1 MKLFRWHENK
11 NEWLKQQRGVC
22 FEQVVVL
29 IERSDLLDVVDHP
42 DQGRYPGQKIAIV
55 RINEYAYLVPYE
67 QKGEEI
73 ELKTIIPSR
82 KATRK
87 YLGGSH
93 EEDES

>member
-1 MKLFRWHENK
+1 MKLIRWDESK
-11 NEWLKQQRGVC
+11 NEWLKLNRGVC
-22 FEQVVVL
+22 FEQIVVL
-29 IERSDLLDVVDHP
+29 IEQSALLDVIDNP
-42 DQGRYPGQKIAIV
+42 NQGKYSGQKIAV
-55 RINEYAYLVPYE
+55 ARINDYAYLVPYE

-93 EEDES
+93 E

>member
-1 MKLFRWHENK
+1 MKSFRWDEDK
-11 NEWLKQQRGVC
+11 NYWLKQHRGVC

-29 IERSDLLDVVDHP
+29 IDQSDVLDVVDNP
-42 DQGRYPGQKIAIV
+42 NQGKYPGQKIAIV
-55 RINEYAYLVPYE
+55 RINEYAYLVPYK

-73 ELKTIIPSR
+73 EFKTIIPSR

-93 EEDES
+93 EEDNS